1 MKTLRIALA
10 VSFLTLCVFFLTS
23 NPVTKGAINSLFV
36 LYIFTATA
44 GLLYWPFARKAVQS
58 PFIQNLYFFAII
70 AALLLWVG
78 VTGWVFSPFFYFL
91 YLLAIIL
98 AFMFSPFVTL
108 MFALTLVGLF
118 MPNVGSIDLTIDL
131 ITMIALLS
139 VVPITYFLQREY
151 LQLKQAEKKVL
162 ILEEETNEIKNKVDA
177 LLVNKIIKMAVNL
190 RQPIN
195 DMRQLAMVSLRRSKD
210 KEVKERLHKV
220 IVLGQE
226 SLDQIEQFE
235 EKVTGKR
242 LVHTR

>member
-1 MKTLRIALA
+1 
-10 VSFLTLCVFFLTS
+10 
-23 NPVTKGAINSLFV
+23 
-36 LYIFTATA
+36 
-44 GLLYWPFARKAVQS
+44 
-58 PFIQNLYFFAII
+58 
-70 AALLLWVG
+70 
-78 VTGWVFSPFFYFL
+78 
-91 YLLAIIL
+91 
-98 AFMFSPFVTL
+98 

-177 LLVNKIIKMAVNL
+177 LLLNKIIKMAVNL

-195 DMRQLAMVSLRRSKD
+195 DMRQLALVSLRRSKD